1 MKTINLKFITIVLL
15 TVGLAI
21 FISSLTIPRYVDV
34 NAANELHENGY
45 EMDRTLYYEKEEALS
60 TNKLFL
66 MDLGSGIIIVSL
78 LLHICLTNYKLKKL
92 SDFKQLPIIPNK
104 SIFLW
109 ANLAWLLLVPGTIWY
124 YLFRESRG
132 DYPPFADS
140 IGIPLFM
147 QITALLFILIPL
159 NLFLSLVIGKSKSA
173 DKLFPKPNIKKWSRI
188 GWEVFFG
195 FFMLL
200 NMLFLSAF
208 TMDGD
213 HVSIPVNLFFTFIL
227 LNLRARKIHQ
237 PKHQLLNVSSM

>member
-21 FISSLTIPRYVDV
+21 FISSLTIPRYVDLK
-34 NAANELHENGY
+34 AANELHENGY
-45 EMDRTLYYEKEEALS
+45 GMDRTVYFEKEEALS

-66 MDLGSGIIIVSL
+66 MDLGSGMIIVSL
-78 LLHICLTNYKLKKL
+78 ILHIYLTNYNINKL
-92 SDFKQLPIIPNK
+92 SDFKKLPIISNK

-109 ANLAWLLLVPGTIWY
+109 ANLIWLLMVPGTIWY
-124 YLFRESRG
+124 YLFRDSRG
-132 DYPPFADS
+132 DYPPFADNV
-140 IGIPLFM
+140 GIPLFM
-147 QITALLFILIPL
+147 QTFTVLFSIIPL

-173 DKLFPKPNIKKWSRI
+173 DQLFPKPNIKKWPRV

-208 TMDGD
+208 TISGD

-237 PKHQLLNVSSM
+237 PKHQLLNVS

>member
-1 MKTINLKFITIVLL
+1 MKTINLKFINLVLL

-21 FISSLTIPRYVDV
+21 FITSLTIPRYVDLK
-34 NAANELHENGY
+34 AANELHENGY
-45 EMDRTLYYEKEEALS
+45 EMERAIYYEKEEALS

-66 MDLGSGIIIVSL
+66 MDLGSGMVIVSL
-78 LLHICLTNYKLKKL
+78 LLHIFFINYKINKL
-92 SDFKQLPIIPNK
+92 SDLKELPIISNK

-109 ANLAWLLLVPGTIWY
+109 ANLAWLLMVPGTIWY

-140 IGIPLFM
+140 IGIPLFY
-147 QITALLFILIPL
+147 QTLTLLFTIMPL

-173 DKLFPKPNIKKWSRI
+173 DRLFPRPNIKKWPLV

-195 FFMLL
+195 FLMLL
-200 NMLFLSAF
+200 NMLFLSMF

-213 HVSIPVNLFFTFIL
+213 HISIPVNLFFTFIL
-227 LNLRARKIHQ
+227 LNLRARKIHLI
-237 PKHQLLNVSSM
+237 KI